1 MPALETERK
10 PHAAPPRTRGGWGF
24 ARHVG
29 VIAWKDLRAEMRTK
43 EAINASLAFA
53 LVILLLFSFAFD
65 PSEEQTRAISGG
77 LLWIVFAFAGT
88 LMLNRSFARELPND
102 CLDALVASPVSGAA
116 IFLGKALANF
126 VLVMAVEAVSL
137 PVFGI
142 FYNVRWTAQFWPL
155 LMVLVLGTWGL
166 TVIGTVFS
174 ALTVNIRLREVML
187 PLLVYPILI
196 PALMAAMQLT
206 TQLIAGQPIDAGA
219 EVWLRLLVG
228 FDLVFTTL
236 SLILMETVLVG

>member
-1 MPALETERK
+1 
-10 PHAAPPRTRGGWGF
+10 
-24 ARHVG
+24 
-29 VIAWKDLRAEMRTK
+29 MRTK
-43 EAINASLAFA
+43 EAVNASLAFA

-88 LMLNRSFARELPND
+88 LVLNRSFARELPND

-116 IFLGKALANF
+116 LFLGKALANF
-126 VLVMAVEAVSL
+126 VLVAAVEMVSL

-142 FYNVRWTAQFWPL
+142 FYNVHWTSQFWS
-155 LMVLVLGTWGL
+155 LMLVMALGTWGL
-166 TVIGTVFS
+166 TVIGTIFS

-196 PALMAAMQLT
+196 PALMAAMQLS
-206 TQLIAGQPIDAGA
+206 TQLIAGQPLGADAQ
-219 EVWLRLLVG
+219 VWLRLLVA
-228 FDLVFTTL
+228 FDVIFTAL
-236 SLILMETVLVG
+236 SVILMETVLVG